1 MDKITIMEREYQSL
15 LAEGR
20 RARAWRKK
28 WELSPNE
35 LSNNKRK
42 NKSKSKE
49 GKV

>member
-1 MDKITIMEREYQSL
+1 MSIMEREYQRL

-20 RARAWRKK
+20 RVRAWRKK
-28 WELSPNE
+28 WELVPQTSAA
-35 LSNNKRK
+35 KRK